1 MKCAKCG
8 TELPE
13 GAKFCGNCG
22 NTIEAEEVVDTV
34 TEDAQAFEAV
44 AEESV
49 EATPSEPDT
58 SFTSEVSSA
67 PERQAIVTKELPFDK
82 PDFKEKQEKSKK
94 ASKAVKWIVTI
105 FAILVVVAALIF
117 AYFKFFAKESYSKS
131 IDTMEKAV
139 NNLVKKQNTSGR
151 IDAKLFLS
159 IKEEG
164 MNKPL
169 DLDIS
174 AYVEYEKN
182 DKDYNMHLVVNPFM
196 IISKMEAYM
205 LIDESNLSLY
215 ATESTIA
222 TIASLIGGDDS
233 YFDDASSNTWY
244 KLSIPMDSLGIDLSE
259 FENYEDTEIDLEKVF
274 TEDNFKYKDRKGLS
288 TKHYVLTVDKN
299 FIANML
305 REYDILDALAEEG
318 YDLDDIDLDELGDF
332 SFDIDF
338 YIKNDELTKIEIDL
352 GKALKDELQGSGIE
366 AFVFTLEFSGIN
378 STKVKVSNE
387 IENNSIDLTE
397 ILFGTIG
404 IIEDANDAALER
416 EAELI
421 YSSVQYAYTSAMFKA
436 DGVEPTLEQVK
447 AEVSIANATV
457 GEISG
462 NSFVISTDE
471 GVYCDVAK
479 STNITVTCGTTPG
492 SSDLLE
498 QKSIN

>member
-8 TELPE
+8 NELPE

-22 NTIEAEEVVDTV
+22 NTIEAEKVVDTAV
-34 TEDAQAFEAV
+34 EDAQAFEAV
-44 AEESV
+44 AEEAV
-49 EATPSEPDT
+49 EATTSEPDT

-67 PERQAIVTKELPFDK
+67 PERQEIVTKELPFDK

-94 ASKAVKWIVTI
+94 AGKAVKWIVTI
-105 FAILVVVAALIF
+105 FAVLVVIGALVF

-131 IDTMEKAV
+131 INTMEKAV
-139 NNLVKKQNTSGR
+139 NNLVKKQNASGR

-159 IKEEG
+159 INEEG

-174 AYVEYEKN
+174 AYVEYEK
-182 DKDYNMHLVVNPFM
+182 KDNEYNMHLVVNPFM
-196 IISKMEAYM
+196 IISKMEAY
-205 LIDESNLSLY
+205 LLVDESNLSLY

-222 TIASLIGGDDS
+222 MIASFMGGGDS
-233 YFDDASSNTWY
+233 LLEDASTKQWY
-244 KLSIPMDSLGIDLSE
+244 KLVLPMDALGLDLSE
-259 FENYEDTEIDLEKVF
+259 FETDDIEIDLEKVF
-274 TEDNFKYKDRKGLS
+274 TEDNFKYKGREGLT
-288 TKHYVLTVDKN
+288 TKHYVLTIDKN

-305 REYDILDALAEEG
+305 KESYVLDALSEEG
-318 YDLDDIDLDELGDF
+318 YDLDDMDLDDLGDF
-332 SFDIDF
+332 SFDVDF
-338 YIKNDELTKIEIDL
+338 YVKNDELTKIKIDL
-352 GKALKDELQGSGIE
+352 GKSLKDELQGSGIE
-366 AFVFTLEFSGIN
+366 DFVFTIEFSGIN

-397 ILFGTIG
+397 MLFGTIG
-404 IIEDANDAALER
+404 MIEDAKDAALER

-436 DGVEPTLEQVK
+436 DGAEPTLEQVK